1 MTLDLIEEMMIMR
14 NYKYCRIDGGHSLE
28 DRGDNIAEFNKN
40 PDILAFLLSTRA
52 GGLGLNLT
60 GADTCI
66 FFDRDWVSTLNYS
79 AYYIL
84 YINILFSYSLT
95 EIG

>member
-1 MTLDLIEEMMIMR
+1 MTLDLVEEMLIMR
-14 NYKYCRIDGGHSLE
+14 NHRYCRIDGSISLE
-28 DRGDNIAEFNKN
+28 ERGDNIDEFNKD

-66 FFDRDWVSTLNYS
+66 FFDRDWVSYTALRH
-79 AYYIL
+79 
-84 YINILFSYSLT
+84 T
-95 EIG
+95 